1 MVAKISR
8 CRRRMASA
16 RLSGYGGAV
25 RVRFGRSDQMDH
37 CNLASSVNSHAG
49 KVTRY
54 IHSRASDGLLVRPLL
69 DALLSLTSALV
80 ALPVWPGKMSD
91 GNSKNQPF
99 GFGVRIGSSSQIIIR
114 RWIHLTRI
122 YVQASYSYLK
132 LSLYLYLL
140 ASGS

>member
-1 MVAKISR
+1 V
-8 CRRRMASA
+8 

-25 RVRFGRSDQMDH
+25 RVRFGGCRGSDQMDH
-37 CNLASSVNSHAG
+37 CNLASSANSHAG

-99 GFGVRIGSSSQIIIR
+99 GFGVRIGSSAQIIIR
-114 RWIHLTRI
+114 GWSHLTCI